1 MNSHTIHTIPTNRKY
16 LPGLLL
22 LFICGLASAQPVAS
36 FIPSVTSGCAPLT
49 VNFKENSTG
58 SPTKWTWDFGNG
70 NTSGKQN
77 DNSTI
82 YFTPGVY
89 NVSLK
94 VSGASGTDDTTIS
107 IIVYDTPSVKITSVS
122 TSGCA
127 PFTTTFFDKSTAQQ
141 GKITGWEWNFGDES
155 PVSTDPNPVH
165 TFLSSGKYNIS
176 LKATS
181 EFGCSNT
188 VPFPLYINVLDS
200 LKLDFTSSSSK
211 NCKPPENILFTSSST
226 GPGVLSYSWDFG
238 DGTPRGSNKSITHRY
253 LAGGLYTIK
262 LIVSNNLGCKD
273 SLEKIDALKVND
285 ITSTIAG
292 PDTFCLNSTAIFS
305 NSSNPA
311 PRTFYWDLG
320 DSSYSSDP
328 TVAIQFP
335 DSGIYTIRTVNEYP
349 SCIDTAT
356 KRIRVIGVP
365 DVNFKADDSSAC
377 KPPLTVNFSDLS
389 PNAVGWQWDFGDGS
403 SSTDQNPSHV
413 YTTPPVGQTVKL
425 TIKDN
430 HGCTN
435 SKSYFN
441 FIEIHK
447 PIVSFSVAEGG
458 GCIPY
463 DFKPIPN
470 ISAPGGIESVLWD
483 FGDGSTSTDLKP
495 THTYTALGKYD
506 IRLTVKT
513 KDGCD
518 TTVLVTGGVEIGT
531 KPTADFSA
539 SSVQLCAGSPV
550 QFTDLSVTALLDKWS
565 WNFGDGGSSTDQNPV
580 YAYNDTGKY
589 TVKLIVWNNGC
600 TDTMEKIRFITI
612 DPAVALFRPVFNC
625 INKKEVFFK
634 DSSKFALSYAW
645 DFGDGATSNDPSPTH
660 TFAQNQDY
668 TVKLT
673 VTNGTCSD
681 TSSQVIKLIN
691 EKPDFTTLKD
701 SVCRSGNIQFTATGI
716 NSTHIN
722 QYIWDYGDGK
732 SDTLS
737 SPKATHQYDTAG
749 IFTVTLTVKDIHDC
763 SESITKTSKIHI
775 FSPRPAF
782 TTDALGVCS
791 NKDLTFTEQSTTID
805 GNNNIVSWLWK
816 FGDGQ
821 TSTFTAPHPVTITH
835 SYTIEGKYFPKLIVT
850 DALGCTDSVTN
861 KTPVIVTNP
870 LASFG
875 VDKTVTCNNDV
886 LKFSNASSG
895 NKLTFEWDFGDGISS
910 TDSLPKKDYTSNG
923 FYNVRLV
930 VTDIY
935 GCTDTAFKNN
945 YIDVKEVQAG
955 FTTSATSG
963 SCIPFNVKFTD
974 TSINKTSI
982 LWQYGDG
989 TAPSVNSS
997 PTHPYVTSDTFIAKL
1012 IAYRGDPRTT
1022 KCSDTASVTI
1032 IVNAPTATLTYATL
1046 GGLKEGC
1053 APLEVVFDMNSNIPL
1068 LYKWDF
1074 GDGNTSPYTPTSDT
1088 TFVYNYPQNYIPK
1101 VLIKDP
1107 TDPSGCEIA
1116 IIGKDPIKLYS
1127 SAVNFEV
1134 EDTTLVCDQGPV
1146 KFKNLTVSGSPV
1158 QSYLWNFGDGGS
1170 STAKDA
1176 THFYSSLGLYTVS
1189 LNIVTAFG
1197 CKDSIIKTDYI
1208 RVVKKPDIAIEGIT
1222 EYCGPSSAELKGL
1235 LLGSDAAPI
1244 TWNWD
1249 FGNGNSSAL
1258 QDPPAQQFSNITTY
1272 PVVLTAKSENG
1283 CSDTA
1288 NANVNIHPVPLV
1300 YAGNDTAICLNTSAQ
1315 LFATGADTLTW
1326 QPATAL
1332 SCTICPNPI
1341 ANPTSNITYTVIG
1354 KTIFGCTDSDEIALE
1369 VKQPF
1374 TITGLK
1380 NLDSI
1385 CMGKSIPLN
1394 VTGAE
1399 IYNWSPAAGL
1409 NNTSSASVVASP
1421 SASTIYQVVGSDN
1434 KNCFFDTA
1442 FINLKVNPTPTVNAG
1457 PDQVLHLGNSTSLP
1471 IQYSADANSWLWSP
1485 GTGLDCITCTT
1496 PIANPEASTTY
1507 SITVTNSSKCTAT
1520 DEVFVKVVC
1529 DNSNLFIPTAFTPNN
1544 DGLNDVFYPMGV
1556 GLFKVQSLRIFNRY
1570 GQIVFLKTDFNA
1582 NDRSAGWDGTFK
1594 GKPAD
1599 LGGYIYTLEVI
1610 CKNNEVLTIK
1620 GKILLLQ

>member
-1 MNSHTIHTIPTNRKY
+1 MNVSAIHTILTDRKY
-16 LPGLLL
+16 LLAILSLFFCGLL
-22 LFICGLASAQPVAS
+22 SAQPVAS
-36 FIPSVTSGCAPLT
+36 FIPSATSGCAPLSIS
-49 VNFKENSTG
+49 FKNNSSG
-58 SPTKWTWDFGNG
+58 SPTKFTWNLGNG
-70 NTSGKQN
+70 NTSGN
-77 DNSTI
+77 PDSANTI
-82 YFTPGVY
+82 YFTPGIYTV
-89 NVSLK
+89 NLK
-94 VSGASGTDDTTIS
+94 VSGASGTDDTTVLIT
-107 IIVYDTPSVKITSVS
+107 VYDKPHVDITSLS
-122 TSGCA
+122 TSSCA
-127 PFTTTFFDKSTAQQ
+127 PFTTTFTDKSTAAP
-141 GKITGWEWNFGDES
+141 GTIIAWEWNFGDET
-155 PVSTDPNPVH
+155 PVDSSQNPMH
-165 TFLSSGKYNIS
+165 TFIRSGKYHIT

-181 EFGCSNT
+181 DVGCSNIKS
-188 VPFPLYINVLDS
+188 FPLYITVLDP
-200 LKLDFTSSSSK
+200 LKIDFNFSSSK

-226 GPGVLSYSWDFG
+226 GPGILSYSWDFG
-238 DGTPRGSNKSITHRY
+238 DGSARGSNKTITHRY

-262 LIVSNNLGCKD
+262 LVVSNNLGCKD
-273 SLEKIDALKVND
+273 SLEKTDALRVND
-285 ITSTIAG
+285 ITSTIGG
-292 PDTFCLNSTAIFS
+292 PDTFCLNSTAVFF
-305 NSSNPA
+305 NSSSPA

-328 TVAIQFP
+328 TVAMQFP

-349 SCIDTAT
+349 SCTDTAT
-356 KRIRVIGVP
+356 KTIRVIGTP

-403 SSTDQNPSHV
+403 SSTDQNPSHI

-425 TIKDN
+425 TIQDN

-435 SKSYFN
+435 SKSYYN
-441 FIEIHK
+441 FIEIHE

-483 FGDGSTSTDLKP
+483 FGDGATSTDLKP

-506 IRLTVKT
+506 IKLTVKT

-518 TTVLVTGGVEIGT
+518 TTVVVTGGVEIGT

-539 SSVQLCAGSPV
+539 SPVQLCAGSPV
-550 QFTDLSVTALLDKWS
+550 QFTDLSVTAPLDKWS
-565 WNFGDGGSSTDQNPV
+565 WNFGDGGSSTDQNPS
-580 YAYNDTGKY
+580 YSYNDTGKY
-589 TVKLIVWNNGC
+589 TVILIVWNNGC
-600 TDTMEKIRFITI
+600 SDTLIKRNYITI
-612 DPAVALFRPVFNC
+612 DPAIALFRPVYNC
-625 INKKEVFFK
+625 INKKEVFFR
-634 DSSKFALSYAW
+634 DSSKFAITYLW
-645 DFGDGATSNDPSPTH
+645 DFGDGTTSTDPSPTH
-660 TFAQNQDY
+660 PFSQYQDY
-668 TVKLT
+668 TIKLT
-673 VTNGTCSD
+673 VTNGACSD
-681 TSSQVIKLIN
+681 TSSQVIKLMD

-701 SVCRSGNIQFTATGI
+701 SVCRSGAIQFTATNI
-716 NSTHIN
+716 NSSHVSK
-722 QYIWDYGDGK
+722 YIWDYGDGK

-737 SPKATHQYDTAG
+737 SSKATHQYDTAG
-749 IFTVTLTVKDIHDC
+749 IFTVSLTVKDIHDC

-775 FSPRPAF
+775 FSPRPVF
-782 TTDALGVCS
+782 TTDVQGVCS
-791 NKDLTFTEQSTTID
+791 SKDLTFTDQSTTID

-821 TSTFTAPHPVTITH
+821 TSTFTAPLPATISH

-850 DALGCTDSVTN
+850 DALGCTDSVTH

-870 LASFG
+870 FASFG

-886 LKFSNASSG
+886 LKFTNSSSG
-895 NKLTFEWDFGDGISS
+895 NQLTFDWDFGDGTSS
-910 TDSLPKKDYTSNG
+910 TDSLPKKGYTSNG

-930 VTDIY
+930 VTDLY
-935 GCTDTAFKNN
+935 GCTDTAFRTN
-945 YIDVKEVQAG
+945 YIDVKEVKAG
-955 FTTSATSG
+955 FTTSATNG

-974 TSINKTSI
+974 TSLNKTSI

-989 TAPSVNSS
+989 SAPSANSS
-997 PTHPYVTSDTFIAKL
+997 PTHPYVTSDTFVAKL

-1022 KCSDTASVTI
+1022 GCKDSASVTI
-1032 IVNAPTATLTYATL
+1032 IVNAPTATLTYATPN
-1046 GGLKEGC
+1046 GLKEGC

-1127 SAVNFEV
+1127 SAVNFKV
-1134 EDTTLVCDQGPV
+1134 KDTTLVCDQGSV
-1146 KFKNLTVSGSPV
+1146 EFKNLTVSGSPV
-1158 QSYLWNFGDGGS
+1158 QSYLWNFGDGGTS
-1170 STAKDA
+1170 IAKDA
-1176 THFYSSLGLYTVS
+1176 AHFYSALGLYTVS

-1197 CKDSIIKTDYI
+1197 CKDSMIKTNYI
-1208 RVVKKPDIAIEGIT
+1208 RVVKKPDIAIGGIT

-1235 LLGSDAAPI
+1235 LLGSDAASI

-1249 FGNGNSSAL
+1249 FGNGNSSTL
-1258 QDPPAQQFSNITTY
+1258 QNPPAQQYSNITTY
-1272 PVVLTAKSENG
+1272 PVMLIAKSENG

-1288 NANVNIHPVPLV
+1288 TANVNIHPVPV
-1300 YAGNDTAICLNTSAQ
+1300 VFAGRDTAICLNTSAQ
-1315 LFATGADTLTW
+1315 LLANGADSFSW
-1326 QPATAL
+1326 KPATAL
-1332 SCTICPNPI
+1332 SCINCPNPV
-1341 ANPTSNITYTVIG
+1341 ATPSGSITYQVMG
-1354 KTIFGCTDSDEIALE
+1354 KTIFGCTNTDEIYIE

-1374 TITGLK
+1374 TVTGLK
-1380 NLDSI
+1380 NSDSI
-1385 CMGKSIPLN
+1385 CLGKSITLN

-1399 IYNWSPAAGL
+1399 IYNWSPATGL
-1409 NNTSSASVVASP
+1409 NNSSSANVVASP
-1421 SASTIYQVVGSDN
+1421 SVTTTYQVVGSDN

-1442 FINLKVNPTPTVNAG
+1442 TIDLKVNPNPTVNAG

-1485 GTGLDCITCTT
+1485 ATGLDCITCTT

-1507 SITVTNSSKCTAT
+1507 TITVANSSKCTAT
-1520 DEVFVKVVC
+1520 DEVFIKVVC
-1529 DNSNLFIPTAFTPNN
+1529 DNSNLFIPTAFTPNK

-1556 GLFKVQSLRIFNRY
+1556 GLFKIQSLRIYNRY
-1570 GQIVFLKTDFNA
+1570 GQVVFLKTNFNA
-1582 NDRSAGWDGTFK
+1582 NDRSAGWDGSFK
-1594 GKPAD
+1594 GKTAD
-1599 LGGYIYTLEVI
+1599 PGAYIYTLEVI
-1610 CKNNEVLTIK
+1610 CKNNEVLTIN
-1620 GKILLLQ
+1620 GKILLIQ